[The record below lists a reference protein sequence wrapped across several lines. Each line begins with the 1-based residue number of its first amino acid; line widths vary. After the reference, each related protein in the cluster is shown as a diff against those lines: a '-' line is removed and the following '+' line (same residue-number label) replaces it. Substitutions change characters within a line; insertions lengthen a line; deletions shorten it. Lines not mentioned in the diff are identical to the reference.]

1 MSNYG
6 CMSSEVQGVIIIQ
19 DDSSSECIDPGKI
32 ELNGPVEVNN
42 GTLFIKEE
50 DGLILKSSQD
60 NQCYRITIDDGNIV
74 AVPVNCEQ

>member
-19 DDSSSECIDPGKI
+19 DDSNSECIDPGKI

-42 GTLFIKEE
+42 GTLFIKKE